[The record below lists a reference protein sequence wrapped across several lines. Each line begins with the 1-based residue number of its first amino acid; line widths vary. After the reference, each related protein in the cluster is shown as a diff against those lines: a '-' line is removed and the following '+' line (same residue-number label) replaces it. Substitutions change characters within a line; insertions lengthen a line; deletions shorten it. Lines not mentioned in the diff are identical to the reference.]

1 MYDEGIRVR
10 GNIKYVG
17 VRIYTHT
24 LIQQKENK
32 ELEERSEEQVNV
44 AAASSQL

>member
-24 LIQQKENK
+24 QTHSFSKRKI
-32 ELEERSEEQVNV
+32 RS
-44 AAASSQL
+44 